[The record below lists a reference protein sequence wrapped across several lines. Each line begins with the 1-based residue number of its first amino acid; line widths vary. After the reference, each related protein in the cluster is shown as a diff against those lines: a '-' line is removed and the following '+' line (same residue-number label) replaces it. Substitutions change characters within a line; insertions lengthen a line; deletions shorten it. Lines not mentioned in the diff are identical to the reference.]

1 MLKNNRVPIET
12 IRDRWSKGLIDQ
24 IAAAVNLD
32 VDLKRPARRSENSG
46 IEVNHIELTY
56 GGGEAL
62 RYDRSL
68 RVVSDV
74 KGHGMSATGGAF
86 ADGMD
91 VASTGN
97 VPAGDDAAGSK
108 GRSLEI
114 AVNDAVLSRDRLG
127 ASQGQRNNNEMG
139 G

>member
-1 MLKNNRVPIET
+1 MLKNNRVPIEA
-12 IRDRWSKGLIDQ
+12 IRDRRSKGLIDQ

-32 VDLKRPARRSENSG
+32 VDLKCPTGRSENTG
-46 IEVNHIELTY
+46 IEVNHIELPY
-56 GGGEAL
+56 RGVEAL

-68 RVVSDV
+68 GVVTDV
-74 KGHGMSATGGAF
+74 KGHGMSSTGGAF

-91 VASTGN
+91 VTSTGN
-97 VPAGDDAAGSK
+97 VPAGDDAAGSE

-114 AVNDAVLSRDRLG
+114 AVNDAVLSRDRLD
-127 ASQGQRNNNEMG
+127 ASQSQRNNNEMG

>member
-1 MLKNNRVPIET
+1 MLKNNRVRIET
-12 IRDRWSKGLIDQ
+12 IRDRWSNGLVDQ

-32 VDLKRPARRSENSG
+32 IELKCPGRRPENSG
-46 IEVNHIELTY
+46 IEVNHIELPY
-56 GGGEAL
+56 RGVEAL
-62 RYDRSL
+62 RYDCSL

-74 KGHGMSATGGAF
+74 QGHGMSAAGGAF

-91 VASTGN
+91 VTSTGN

-114 AVNDAVLSRDRLG
+114 AVNDAVLSRDRLD
-127 ASQGQRNNNEMG
+127 ASQSQCNNNEMG